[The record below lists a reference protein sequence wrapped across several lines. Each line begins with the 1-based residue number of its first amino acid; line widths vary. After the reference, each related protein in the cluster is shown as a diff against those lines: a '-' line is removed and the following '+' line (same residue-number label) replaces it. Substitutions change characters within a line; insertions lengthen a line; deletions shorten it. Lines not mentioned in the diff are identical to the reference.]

1 MSDPSSDAMD
11 LEIKDATFQAIK
23 FREVGSERIRL
34 EVDMTAERF
43 RSLLQNQH
51 GRVFVFEF
59 CRFDAET
66 GKAVV
71 EFVPGNGVCRVQNIG
86 EQS

>member
-1 MSDPSSDAMD
+1 MSDLNSDAMD
-11 LEIKDATFQAIK
+11 REIKDATFQAIK
-23 FREVGSERIRL
+23 FREVGSEQIRL

-51 GRVFVFEF
+51 GRVFVFE
-59 CRFDAET
+59 CRSYDPET